1 MTKIRLRYVHEFIDR
16 HGKVRRY
23 VRLPGR
29 KRVALRGAPGTA
41 EFMEAY
47 QAALAGSGPGSGIGA
62 ARTLPGTINAAVVSY
77 LNSSAFASLAPET
90 RRVRR
95 NISSASAPSTEKSG
109 SRCCS
114 GRTSTAWLSPRLRH
128 RRRRVTFSTR
138 SGR

>member
-1 MTKIRLRYVHEFIDR
+1 MTIIRLKYIHEFIDR

-29 KRVALRGAPGTA
+29 KRVPLPGAPGTA

-47 QAALAGSGPGSGIGA
+47 QAALAAKAPCSEIGA

-77 LNSSAFASLAPET
+77 FNSSAFASLAPET

-95 NISSASAPSTEKSG
+95 NILERFRSEQGESE
-109 SRCCS
+109 SRYYS
-114 GRTSTAWLSPRLRH
+114 GRTSTAWWSRRLRH
-128 RRRRVTFSTR
+128 RRRHVTFSTQ